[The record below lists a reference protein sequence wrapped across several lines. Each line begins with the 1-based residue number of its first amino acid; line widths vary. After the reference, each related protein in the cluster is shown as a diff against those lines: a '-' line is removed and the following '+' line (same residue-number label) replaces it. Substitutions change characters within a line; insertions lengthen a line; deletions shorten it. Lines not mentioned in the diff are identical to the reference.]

1 MDLFIFFFLD
11 IFWVCLYA
19 LFCFVYYSFFVCFC
33 ILRKT
38 NTVLAQNEFL
48 NKGQRKGK
56 ATLGCWAFCLAIIMH
71 RLRGIEA
78 SNCNSL

>member
-1 MDLFIFFFLD
+1 MDLLLFFSLISFGY
-11 IFWVCLYA
+11 VCTL
-19 LFCFVYYSFFVCFC
+19 CFVLFIIVFFVCFC

-56 ATLGCWAFCLAIIMH
+56 ATLGCWA
-71 RLRGIEA
+71 
-78 SNCNSL
+78 SV

>member
-1 MDLFIFFFLD
+1 MDLLLFFSLISFRY
-11 IFWVCLYA
+11 VCTLCFV
-19 LFCFVYYSFFVCFC
+19 LFCFVYYSFFVSFC

-56 ATLGCWAFCLAIIMH
+56 ATLGCWA
-71 RLRGIEA
+71 
-78 SNCNSL
+78 SV